1 MSQVIDAT
9 LHVSLASFLTV
20 RKGRANFYIVCGKEK
35 QKVKDDLDD
44 LDGKSSTYEN
54 WLGYI
59 EILLTLDRRLLLL
72 MLAPSFA
79 SHVCAGFP
87 PPSLISFLFALILLA
102 GMVFQPNG
110 WMDSNVYSKHWR
122 HPCQNVLPLARPE
135 ATKYSGRFAAQVSH
149 ARTPNWDSS
158 PFA

>member
-79 SHVCAGFP
+79 SHVCAG
-87 PPSLISFLFALILLA
+87 SLL
-102 GMVFQPNG
+102 
-110 WMDSNVYSKHWR
+110 
-122 HPCQNVLPLARPE
+122 RP
-135 ATKYSGRFAAQVSH
+135 
-149 ARTPNWDSS
+149 
-158 PFA
+158 